1 MTDIPKLDKDV
12 EKTETITASA
22 PSTTPT
28 KMTVE
33 GGYAPWGF
41 SGKIELEYSLV
52 PGSSKILVRTLRY
65 FLGASYPPEYSKF
78 SIELSGVRPL
88 EVSPRYINAWE
99 TWGSGD
105 ETISKTFTALFIF
118 QAMPGGPTA
127 TDRKIIT
134 LPII

>member
-12 EKTETITASA
+12 EKTEHITASA
-22 PSTTPT
+22 PSTTAT

-33 GGYAPWGF
+33 GGYAPWGY

-78 SIELSGVRPL
+78 SIELSGVSPL
-88 EVSPRYINAWE
+88 EVLPRDINTWKS
-99 TWGSGD
+99 WGSED
-105 ETISKTFTALFIF
+105 ETTSRTFTVFFIF
-118 QAMPGGPTA
+118 QAISGGPSA
-127 TDRKIIT
+127 TDRKVIT
-134 LPII
+134 LPI

>member
-12 EKTETITASA
+12 EKTEHITASA

-33 GGYAPWGF
+33 GGDAPWRF

-78 SIELSGVRPL
+78 SIELSGVSPL
-88 EVSPRYINAWE
+88 EVLPRDINTWKS
-99 TWGSGD
+99 WGSED
-105 ETISKTFTALFIF
+105 ETTSRTFTVFFIF
-118 QAMPGGPTA
+118 QAISGGPSA
-127 TDRKIIT
+127 TDRKVIT
-134 LPII
+134 LPI

>member
-12 EKTETITASA
+12 EKTEHITASA

-65 FLGASYPPEYSKF
+65 FLGASYTPEYSKF
-78 SIELSGVRPL
+78 SIELSGVSPL
-88 EVSPRYINAWE
+88 EVLPRDINTWKS
-99 TWGSGD
+99 WGSED
-105 ETISKTFTALFIF
+105 ETTSRTFTVFFIF
-118 QAMPGGPTA
+118 QAISGGPSA
-127 TDRKIIT
+127 TDRKVIT
-134 LPII
+134 LPI